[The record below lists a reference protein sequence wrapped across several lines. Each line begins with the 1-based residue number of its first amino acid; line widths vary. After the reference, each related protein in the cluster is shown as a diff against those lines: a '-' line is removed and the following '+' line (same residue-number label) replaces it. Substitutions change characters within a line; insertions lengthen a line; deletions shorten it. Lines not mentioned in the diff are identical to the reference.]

1 MEDSI
6 IAIWIIKEH
15 LHKVICYFEDILKF
29 KFIESV
35 VNVVLDSNTKDFI
48 YNPNCDNFEISKNN
62 LNDYFQRKDS
72 TYFSNSK
79 RTLLLFRKV
88 NFKY

>member
-6 IAIWIIKEH
+6 IAIWINKEH
-15 LHKVICYFEDILKF
+15 LHKIVSYFEDVLKF

-48 YNPNCDNFEISKNN
+48 YKSSCRDFKIEDTN
-62 LNDYFQRKDS
+62 LNDYLERKDS
-72 TYFSNSK
+72 AYFSSSK

-88 NFKY
+88 ST